1 MAKDKL
7 TFLEQPIHV
16 NPVPAEGQIFKKNLE
31 HFGAYNMLK
40 ELKTMFS
47 QQAEHE
53 LLKTM
58 RAFHVCKQEKG
69 QSVSSYEYNGFV
81 KNYNMHGLWKTVI
94 ELNTM
99 LKLHE
104 ETIPNK
110 EAAPAL
116 HAIRA
121 GRIQKNNKNKKPLK
135 AAKGKD
141 QSKGKTKLFYAPK
154 YKISPPPKKDNPAK
168 DAICHQCGEVYDI
181 GCATH
186 ICNTTQGLRG
196 SKKLKLGALNLYVG
210 NGQRAAVEAIGS
222 FHLCLPSGLVIVL
235 ENCHYDPYIT
245 RGFLSISRLHI
256 NKKRIEKL
264 QHNGLLKS
272 TDDESFDKC
281 VSCLSGKVARKPF

>member
-1 MAKDKL
+1 ML
-7 TFLEQPIHV
+7 MCMTPY
-16 NPVPAEGQIFKKNLE
+16 FKKESE

-94 ELNTM
+94 ELHTM

-110 EAAPAL
+110 EAAPVL
-116 HAIRA
+116 LR
-121 GRIQKNNKNKKPLK
+121 
-135 AAKGKD
+135 
-141 QSKGKTKLFYAPK
+141 SE
-154 YKISPPPKKDNPAK
+154 KITPPTKKDSPDK
-168 DAICHQCGEVYDI
+168 DAIFHQCGEVYDI

-210 NGQRAAVEAIGS
+210 QMS
-222 FHLCLPSGLVIVL
+222 S
-235 ENCHYDPYIT
+235 D
-245 RGFLSISRLHI
+245 
-256 NKKRIEKL
+256 
-264 QHNGLLKS
+264 
-272 TDDESFDKC
+272 
-281 VSCLSGKVARKPF
+281 SC

>member
-1 MAKDKL
+1 
-7 TFLEQPIHV
+7 
-16 NPVPAEGQIFKKNLE
+16 
-31 HFGAYNMLK
+31 
-40 ELKTMFS
+40 
-47 QQAEHE
+47 
-53 LLKTM
+53 
-58 RAFHVCKQEKG
+58 
-69 QSVSSYEYNGFV
+69 
-81 KNYNMHGLWKTVI
+81 MHGLWKTVI
-94 ELNTM
+94 ELHTM

-110 EAAPAL
+110 EAAPVL
-116 HAIRA
+116 HTIRA

-141 QSKGKTKLFYAPK
+141 QRKGKTKLFYAPK
-154 YKISPPPKKDNPAK
+154 SKITPPTKKDSPDK
-168 DAICHQCGEVYDI
+168 DAIFHQCGEVYDI

-222 FHLCLPSGLVIVL
+222 FHLCLPSG
-235 ENCHYDPYIT
+235 
-245 RGFLSISRLHI
+245 RI

-264 QHNGLLKS
+264 QHDGLLKS

-281 VSCLSGKVARKPF
+281 VSCLSGKDMVYYVDIGNKDLLYSILGGFAKILSIIGIRLNQRLLEFA